1 MGEKKIT
8 ITHDQ
13 FVDVCSM
20 AAEKQMNIRG
30 GETDDSALAL
40 YAVILELELFGT
52 CEDESE

>member
-1 MGEKKIT
+1 MEDRKIT
-8 ITHDQ
+8 ITHEQ
-13 FVDVCSM
+13 FVDVCGT

-52 CEDESE
+52 REDESE